1 VIVKDHERK
10 VECPFCETVFD
21 SSPFYGECP
30 KCGSHF
36 TWEEY
41 CDDEGCHESIDWEKG
56 KVDMQDSI
64 PPLDNNS
71 IMAGFDPIESEGD
84 INPIGVI
91 RSKPFMQSNDSQ
103 DYEGQEGHKKQ

>member
-1 VIVKDHERK
+1 MIVPIAGERL
-10 VECPFCETVFD
+10 EQGDLCCWGTD
-21 SSPFYGECP
+21 
-30 KCGSHF
+30 
-36 TWEEY
+36 
-41 CDDEGCHESIDWEKG
+41 G
-56 KVDMQDSI
+56 KIYKLRSV

-103 DYEGQEGHKKQ
+103 DYEGQEGHKEQ